1 MHYFKL
7 SLVEALSEN
16 VKQTFTKTVASL
28 EATLTKLA
36 NKINTKT
43 EISDKKDTSLHS
55 LRQAISKALI
65 LLQGDNTSDSTRRA
79 VVNCFKLLETAK
91 TTSLFAQDTLLNG
104 QINKAY
110 NSLKAMLSVQLDPN
124 SYAEIRDILNNL
136 NDRCIE
142 KEVNSDVEQ
151 QRSTI
156 NSVGYVLQHVS
167 ELVSKDSLEITDD
180 LISKFSTACAEL
192 QKSIRTTS
200 DVNEILTKLEAF
212 KDAWHDKFITQ
223 DTTKSGRQIANAGRD
238 WKKDL
243 INAGDSKLGTDLWQK
258 FLQSEFGTAAED
270 VEGLGH
276 NLKVLCKRY
285 GYSEKSNPYLYYIKH
300 FLLNSDNSVR
310 LSLNSIAFYR
320 VASAAEKSDRLRDE
334 LTGNP
339 NTSQSLINCKQF
351 YSLRSELM
359 SIFLDLQIRL
369 LSDKFTYVAERLE
382 KPTDIF
388 GKKMTFKAALGLDD
402 SISEGS
408 HYELTAKILNKILYQ
423 KPGTSS
429 YGAILRP
436 LKDIEDITETLKPGM
451 LADIAN
457 SARTQMP
464 EKLAQLAVDFG
475 ELTGGLLAQEL
486 KANSNK
492 ARFCA
497 TMLLLIH
504 YASVHIEEG
513 KLSDKDKESWQQ
525 VLTWKPNQDITKK
538 YIARVLDQSLQDY
551 LKLDE
556 VKQAIAKFNAKALLD
571 TQKVPSNTVKAWLNR
586 LDNDLANDKTNKEIK
601 QGE

>member
-1 MHYFKL
+1 MYYFKL

-55 LRQAISKALI
+55 LRLAINKALI
-65 LLQGDNTSDSTRRA
+65 LLQGNNTSDSTRRA
-79 VVNCFKLLETAK
+79 VVECFKLLETAK
-91 TTSLFAQDTLLNG
+91 TTNLFAQDTLLNS

-110 NSLKAMLSVQLDPN
+110 NSLKAMLSVKLDPN

-136 NDRCIE
+136 NDLCIE

-151 QRSTI
+151 QRSII
-156 NSVGYVLQHVS
+156 NSVGYLLQHVS

-180 LISKFSTACAEL
+180 LINKFSATCAEL

-200 DVNEILTKLEAF
+200 DVNETLTKLEAF

-276 NLKVLCKRY
+276 NLKVLCKKY

-310 LSLNSIAFYR
+310 LPLNSIAFYR
-320 VASAAEKSDRLRDE
+320 IASAAENSNKLKDE
-334 LTGNP
+334 LKGNP

-351 YSLRSELM
+351 YSLKSQLM
-359 SIFLDLQIRL
+359 TIFLDLQISL

-402 SISEGS
+402 SISDGS
-408 HYELTAKILNKILYQ
+408 QYELTAKALQKILYQ
-423 KPGTSS
+423 NPGTSS
-429 YGAILRP
+429 YEAMLRP
-436 LKDIEDITETLKPGM
+436 LKDIEDITDALQPGM
-451 LADIAN
+451 LANIAN
-457 SARTQMP
+457 SARTQIP
-464 EKLAQLAVDFG
+464 NQLFQKAIDFG
-475 ELTGGLLAQEL
+475 ELSGGLLTQEL
-486 KANSNK
+486 TADSNK

-504 YASVHIEEG
+504 YAGTRIEDG
-513 KLSDKDKESWQQ
+513 KISSKDKESWQQ
-525 VLTWKPNQDITKK
+525 ALTWKPKQAVTSK
-538 YIARVLDQSLQDY
+538 YIARVLGQSLQDY
-551 LKLDE
+551 LKLDD
-556 VKQAIAKFNAKALLD
+556 VKRAIAKFNAKELLD